1 MINFKTIF
9 MKKIL
14 FIIFF
19 SHGFLSNYAQE
30 FNKESLCESAAFSI
44 VHSVAPALELKMP
57 KSQVE
62 EVGKEEFKEVAHT
75 SIGKTY
81 DLLSSGK
88 SRKEVIR
95 IIYLDFMKLDDEI
108 VKKGFIKELT
118 DINDD

>member
-1 MINFKTIF
+1 
-9 MKKIL
+9 MKKTL
-14 FIIFF
+14 FIILF
-19 SHGFLSNYAQE
+19 SLGISSNYAQE
-30 FNKESLCESAAFSI
+30 FNKKTLCESAAFSI
-44 VHSVAPALELKMP
+44 VHSIAPSLEYKMP

-62 EVGKEEFKEVAHT
+62 EIGKEEFKEVAHE
-75 SIGKTY
+75 SIGKAY

-108 VKKGFIKELT
+108 VKKGFLKELA